1 MPRQPRR
8 PSTTHIY
15 HIIQRGI
22 NRQQIFEADDDYKT
36 YLGILEKAKKDYG
49 VGFYGYCLMG
59 NHTHLLVKT
68 GEEGSLSRILKTVG
82 AAYASWF
89 NKKYGR
95 DGHLFQDRYKS
106 EPIEDDIYLLVV
118 LRYIHQNPLKAGI
131 CARGENYPWSSYSA
145 YFGKKGSLV
154 ETDFILSLFSDDDDR
169 ALELFREFMAE
180 RGDEAVMEFRADSAY
195 KDVCALEQIEHLS
208 GAQSVADVQR
218 LAVTDRDRLIRQL
231 KDGSVSLKRIARLT
245 GVSIG
250 VIRGL

>member
-8 PSTTHIY
+8 LSITSIY

-22 NRQQIFEADDDYKT
+22 NRQQIFEADDDYGT
-36 YLGILEKAKKDYG
+36 YLEILAKAKKDHG
-49 VGFYGYCLMG
+49 IELYGYCLMG
-59 NHTHLLVKT
+59 NHTHLLLRAE
-68 GEEGSLSRILKTVG
+68 EEGLLSRILKTTG

-106 EPIEDDIYLLVV
+106 EPVEDDVYLLVV

-131 CARGENYPWSSYSA
+131 CTRVENYPWSSCFA
-145 YFGKKGSLV
+145 YFEKKESLV

-195 KDVCALEQIEHLS
+195 KDACALEQIEYLS

-218 LAVTDRDRLIRQL
+218 LIVDDRDRLIRQL
-231 KDGSVSLKRIARLT
+231 KDSGVSLKRIARLT
-245 GVSIG
+245 GVPIG